1 MATLKQKMETRRKAR
16 VIKVGLA
23 VVGWNLIGL
32 AQLAACLVL
41 ADIYQAEIIGTL
53 AGLAMCGLC
62 YSEAYRILR
71 DHEQAEVWIEE
82 QIRKELI
89 AKFNAAR

>member
-1 MATLKQKMETRRKAR
+1 MATLKQKMERRRKAR
-16 VIKVGLA
+16 AIKTGLA

-32 AQLAACLVL
+32 AHLAACLVF

-62 YSEAYRILR
+62 YFEAYRILR
-71 DHEQAEVWIEE
+71 DHEQAESWIAE
-82 QIRKELI
+82 QVRKDLI
-89 AKFNAAR
+89 LKFKAAN

>member
-16 VIKVGLA
+16 AVKMGLA

-32 AQLAACLVL
+32 AHLAACLVL
-41 ADIYQAEIIGTL
+41 GDFFQVEVIATL

-62 YSEAYRILR
+62 YFESYRILR
-71 DHEQAEVWIEE
+71 DHEQAEAWIAE
-82 QIRKELI
+82 QVRKDLI
-89 AKFNAAR
+89 LKFKAAN